1 MIGVFSVNFM
11 RIHNSYTINDFI
23 IQSDTPEHIDAL
35 RMLYCCTELVS
46 FKPCQRIVIQ
56 RASASFY
63 VTYNGHSTITEHP
76 IQLVQKI
83 IFENQKYAP
92 DILPLHAGGIEA
104 GGKAWLFLASTGTG
118 KTTLITYLASRG
130 YTYIN
135 DDRIFI
141 NHNSLQ
147 CVAHVTPVH
156 LRPESIPILE
166 NSGCYIRGELL
177 EIETIRRIVHMPKT
191 VAVEDMPI
199 GGIYFITRCDDGNSC
214 TPLSGGEA
222 VQRLM
227 QNLLTSLGGSASLHC
242 AVKLARY
249 CRELNFS
256 QLSYVYDL
264 LKKETELS

>member
-1 MIGVFSVNFM
+1 MI
-11 RIHNSYTINDFI
+11 IHNSYTIYNFI

-35 RMLYCCTELVS
+35 RMLYCCTESVS

-63 VTYNGHSTITEHP
+63 VTYNGRSTLTEHP

-92 DILPLHAGGIEA
+92 YILPLHAGGIEA

-118 KTTLITYLASRG
+118 KTTLITYLTSRG

-141 NHNSLQ
+141 NHNSLK

-166 NSGCYIRGELL
+166 NNDCYIKGKLL
-177 EIETIRRIVHMPKT
+177 EIETIQRIVYMPKT
-191 VAVEDMPI
+191 VVVEDMPI
-199 GGIYFITRCDDGNSC
+199 GGIYFITRCDNENSC

-227 QNLLTSLGGSASLHC
+227 QNLLTSLDGSASLRC

-249 CRELNFS
+249 CHELKFS
-256 QLSYVYDL
+256 RLSYVYDL
-264 LKKETELS
+264 LKDLLIKVHRKNETS